1 MPDLSSLGSTVNHK
15 EWKDD
20 IFSWWKKEKHPTL
33 TGRFFPSYQTRLLD
47 KSINEFSVL
56 LASKKE
62 ELKQKKLSALKMLR
76 TQILNWQYM
85 HLINKLSSHRHKVIK
100 KLLKKVDEEIQTTED
115 ASVNKAKAK
124 PNPNPLRL
132 MQSLDR
138 EQPVLSFPSSGE
150 TLYSW
155 WKKHSHLHWLTWR
168 SDATK
173 ELDKAIRWYSN
184 SIIIDQQKA
193 LQQILHALDVWLY
206 ARNGLSSRQSRVLE
220 LKSRIEETLTSLQ
233 GVDEEREAKAF
244 SFNCHE

>member
-33 TGRFFPSYQTRLLD
+33 TGRFFPSYQTSLLD
-47 KSINEFSVL
+47 KSITELSSL
-56 LASKKE
+56 LTAKE
-62 ELKQKKLSALKMLR
+62 RHLIEKKLAALQLLR
-76 TQILNWQYM
+76 TQILNWQHM
-85 HLINKLSSHRHKVIK
+85 HTINKLPSHRHRVIK
-100 KLLKKVDEEIQTTED
+100 ELLKKVDKEIQTTED
-115 ASVNKAKAK
+115 GRVNKAEAK
-124 PNPNPLRL
+124 PNPLRL
-132 MQSLDR
+132 TQSLDR

-155 WKKHSHLHWLTWR
+155 WKKHSQLHWLTWR

-184 SIIIDQQKA
+184 SIIIDQQQA
-193 LQQILHALDVWLY
+193 LQQILHAIDVWLY